1 MACRNTNRANAAK
14 LKLLQWFDE
23 ELEKMPRTE
32 ENAEYLRSFREGCD
46 VQIAELDLANFSSV
60 LKFAATMDR
69 MYVA

>member
-1 MACRNTNRANAAK
+1 
-14 LKLLQWFDE
+14 
-23 ELEKMPRTE
+23 MPRTE